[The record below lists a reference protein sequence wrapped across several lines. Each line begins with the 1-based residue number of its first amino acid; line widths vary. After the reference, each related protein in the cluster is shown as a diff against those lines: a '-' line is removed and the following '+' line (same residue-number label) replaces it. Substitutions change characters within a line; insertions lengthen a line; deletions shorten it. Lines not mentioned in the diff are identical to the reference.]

1 MHVYSWDG
9 KAGITAH
16 GGGVLG
22 QSGSTAHLG
31 GTHASA
37 VGWAVSRRT
46 RMKRT
51 TVALL
56 ATSVIFLACGGP
68 QGAVEELPP
77 QAATVETFKLGVLV
91 DEASPA
97 KVAFTQAAHLAES
110 QLNQGL
116 MQSGIGQAFT
126 LVVAPYAAGQAR
138 AVAIDLINN
147 QGVLALVTDSDFTT
161 ADVNGLNYDFDQQ
174 VAHKFTITCTQCSSP
189 RFNQFFE
196 SEPGFSDPENWLFR
210 TYFNAGFE
218 PAVQMH

>member
-1 MHVYSWDG
+1 
-9 KAGITAH
+9 
-16 GGGVLG
+16 
-22 QSGSTAHLG
+22 
-31 GTHASA
+31 
-37 VGWAVSRRT
+37 
-46 RMKRT
+46 MKRT

-189 RFNQFFE
+189 RFNQSFE

-218 PAVQMH
+218 PAVQMHLVLARPNGGDLNNDHHLKVVV